1 MTVLQ
6 DSPRRVGPAEVEDGI
21 APPLPPAPAPR
32 KPVTDLSWVMGG
44 KLVLMGSN
52 AVLMLLLAHYMNLVA
67 YGVFVTAIG
76 CQLLVSRALL
86 VGVDYGIIRLRT
98 MPELRDLHTEVTHA
112 GLVIVGGTSLLLLAG
127 GALGIPVLEWIR
139 PNGWFTWAALSVVL
153 GAIGTAM
160 VDYGHYYRLS
170 RLQYRTAV
178 SLQAGTALLRLLLT
192 GSVAMIL
199 SSPAQAVFL
208 VYPAAALLV
217 GLGHAGFLLRGERLR
232 VSREMVKRVVR
243 YSAWQGATNLA
254 IVLSQHQGTFLLMLL
269 GMRKPT
275 GVYGAALT
283 LGLGFFAIYNAYSEF
298 LFPRMMRV
306 KVLTDLPR
314 FLLRSLGAAAGLC
327 LALIPLVIGVGYFGS
342 FFFRPEMKQAV
353 PAFYWLAAAML
364 LLVLQAP
371 LEAACH
377 YLMRPQLQT
386 ASLLLRVVSIA
397 ILGSALVPER
407 RSLGAAMAQFGG
419 TAIAMVVLA
428 VALFWSYHEALRMVE
443 KGLPT
448 GESPS

>member
-1 MTVLQ
+1 M
-6 DSPRRVGPAEVEDGI
+6 
-21 APPLPPAPAPR
+21 
-32 KPVTDLSWVMGG
+32 TDLSWVMSG

-52 AVLMLLLAHYMNLVA
+52 AILMLLLAQRMDLVA

-98 MPELRDLHTEVTHA
+98 MPELRDRHTEVTHA
-112 GLVIVGGTSLLLLAG
+112 GLAIVGGASLLLLAG
-127 GALGIPVLEWIR
+127 GICGIPALEWLR
-139 PNGWFTWAALSVVL
+139 PQGWFTWAALSVVL
-153 GAIGTAM
+153 GGIGTAM
-160 VDYGHYYRLS
+160 VDFGHYYRLS
-170 RLQYRTAV
+170 RLQYRAAV

-192 GSVAMIL
+192 GTVAL
-199 SSPAQAVFL
+199 ALASPTHAAFL
-208 VYPAAALLV
+208 VYPVAALLV
-217 GLGHAGFLLRGERLR
+217 GLGHAAFLLRGERLR
-232 VSREMVKRVVR
+232 VSREMVVRVAR

-306 KVLTDLPR
+306 KTVTDLPR

-327 LALIPLVIGVGYFGS
+327 VALVPLVVGVGYFAS
-342 FFFRPEMKQAV
+342 LFFRPEMKQAV

-377 YLMRPQLQT
+377 YLMRPQIQT
-386 ASLLLRVVSIA
+386 AGLLLRVVCIA
-397 ILGSALVPER
+397 VLGSMLTPEW
-407 RSLGAAMAQFGG
+407 RSLGAAMAQFAG
-419 TAIAMVVLA
+419 TALAMLVLA
-428 VALFWSYHEALRMVE
+428 AALFWSYQRAIRMVE
-443 KGLPT
+443 KG
-448 GESPS
+448 PSASEKTL